1 MLREYDSPP
10 PPCLL
15 VKIWSHPEI
24 ARLRTSRGPAW
35 GAFVGRLVLAAVFM
49 YAGTLKILNPQ
60 EFLLDVRSFQL
71 LGDPWAAFLS
81 LGLPWLEVFCALAL
95 ILGGWWRGACGLI
108 AGMLIV
114 FGLAFVQA
122 WMRDLDV
129 TCGCFGKSENKTNF
143 AQSLTIDATLLGLT
157 ALVWWGRSR
166 LESIQK
172 NTLI

>member
-1 MLREYDSPP
+1 M
-10 PPCLL
+10 
-15 VKIWSHPEI
+15 KIWSHPEI

-35 GAFVGRLVLAAVFM
+35 GAFVGRLVLAAVFL

-108 AGMLIV
+108 AGMLVV

-157 ALVWWGRSR
+157 AVVWWGRSR
-166 LESIQK
+166 LERIQK
-172 NTLI
+172 HTSV

>member
-1 MLREYDSPP
+1 MLRAYDSSPP
-10 PPCLL
+10 PHLP

-24 ARLRTSRGPAW
+24 ARFRTNRGPAW
-35 GAFVGRLVLAAVFM
+35 SAFVGRLVLAAVFL

-108 AGMLIV
+108 GGMLLV

-166 LESIQK
+166 LEGHQK
-172 NTLI
+172 HT